1 MLEGIL
7 FLIRNI
13 RRLTHLLVKW
23 SKNISYWLGA
33 SLDVGY
39 QNQSTAWILGGDN
52 IQINGFGHGTLDGNG
67 QTWYDFVKGAS
78 NYPRRP
84 HGITF
89 NGLTNSR
96 VTGLR
101 LVQSQMW

>member
-1 MLEGIL
+1 MVS
-7 FLIRNI
+7 NH
-13 RRLTHLLVKW
+13 LTQW
-23 SKNISYWLGA
+23 STDTSYWLGA

-52 IQINGFGHGTLDGNG
+52 MRINGFGYGTIDGNG
-67 QTWYDFVKGAS
+67 QTWYNLVKGIS

-89 NGLTNSR
+89 NGLTNSVVQGVR
-96 VTGLR
+96 F
-101 LVQSQMW
+101 VQSQMW